1 MDKELG
7 IESFHPDFSLGDG
20 RHLMKELAEF
30 LKNERLSSNLTVAAL
45 SAMSGISAS
54 MLDSFESFDFERF
67 GAAILLRN
75 TVRAYCNALHIDPD
89 PLLEKY
95 SSQIEECSVQA
106 AGIKKYGRLQK
117 TLYKR
122 RKMIALP
129 VLVFFLASAAVF
141 YGGEWISKRRSK
153 LYAPPNA
160 NRMFSQENLPAE
172 LQHLPASRPRVAKQ
186 EGANTSGKTGPTQK
200 PAPKGELAAGNIN
213 NQPEAAAKG
222 ATVAKSSLPAPQP
235 PKTDEKT
242 AGKTC
247 ETGTPTA
254 KADIGAGDM
263 NDPAKAFQN
272 AIPTDNN
279 GSLAQFPLGEST
291 EAVAGEGSLQG
302 AEAHTLNRFTVEA
315 DGKVWIKVKIDGQKA
330 RSELLHPGDH
340 REWVAAKSLD
350 VVVGNAGGVRMKWND
365 KELEAPRDAGR
376 VLRFRLPDY
385 AKPAQG

>member
-1 MDKELG
+1 
-7 IESFHPDFSLGDG
+7 
-20 RHLMKELAEF
+20 MKELAEF
-30 LKNERLSSNLTVAAL
+30 LKNERLSGNLTVEAL
-45 SAMSGISAS
+45 SALSGISAS
-54 MLDSFESFDFERF
+54 MLESFESFDFERF

-89 PLLEKY
+89 PLLQKY
-95 SSQIEECSVQA
+95 SSQIEACSVQA
-106 AGIKKYGRLQK
+106 AGIKRYGRLQK

-160 NRMFSQENLPAE
+160 NRIFSQENLPAE
-172 LQHLPASRPRVAKQ
+172 LQHLPASKARVAKQ
-186 EGANTSGKTGPTQK
+186 VPRVEAGQAGANTSGKTGPTEK
-200 PAPKGELAAGNIN
+200 PAAKGDLAAGNTN

-242 AGKTC
+242 AGKTG

-254 KADIGAGDM
+254 KADIGAGDI
-263 NDPAKAFQN
+263 NDPAKEFQN
-272 AIPTDNN
+272 AIPPDNN

-330 RSELLHPGDH
+330 RSELLRPGDH

-365 KELEAPRDAGR
+365 KELEAPHDAGR